1 MLIKKNQKMR
11 ITYIL
16 FDGITW
22 LDFIGAYHPI
32 SQLQKLGFLPDL
44 TWQTAA
50 MTPTIVDDFGLKMTV
65 DAVMS
70 DLSEVDLIIVPGGW
84 GTRPLRYDDAFLNW
98 LKTAEKVPIK
108 CAVCTGALL
117 LGAAGFLKNKRITTN
132 YQAIDL
138 ARPYCRE
145 VVDERIVEDDGI
157 ITAGAV
163 ASSIDLGLYIC
174 KKLAGFDVAET
185 IRLKMDYGERIK

>member
-1 MLIKKNQKMR
+1 MR
-11 ITYIL
+11 LAYIL

-32 SQLQKLGFLPDL
+32 SQLQKLNYLPDF

-50 MTPTIVDDFGLKMTV
+50 LTPTIVDDFGLKMSV
-65 DAVMS
+65 DLVAP
-70 DLSEVDLIIVPGGW
+70 DLSTFDIIIVPGGW
-84 GTRPLRYDDAFLNW
+84 GTRPLRTDLAFINW
-98 LKTAEKVPIK
+98 LKTAENVPLK
-108 CAVCTGALL
+108 CSVCTGALL
-117 LGAAGFLKNKRITTN
+117 LGAAGFLEGKRITTN

-145 VVDERIVEDDGI
+145 IVDERVVEDAGI

-163 ASSIDLGLYIC
+163 ASSIDLGLFLC
-174 KKLAGFDVAET
+174 EKLAGKEAAET
-185 IRLKMDYGERIK
+185 IRLKMDYGERSKK